1 MAFLKQKLIY
11 AKNVWFNLVFG
22 SFFEQDRQLNL
33 IILGVCAKR
42 CPKCARMSKPKD
54 FKTETD
60 VTQNLIDDFY
70 S

>member
-1 MAFLKQKLIY
+1 M
-11 AKNVWFNLVFG
+11 FG

-33 IILGVCAKR
+33 IILGACAKR

-54 FKTETD
+54 VKTETD

>member
-1 MAFLKQKLIY
+1 M
-11 AKNVWFNLVFG
+11 FG